1 MASHDSESVCG
12 RWIAEHFGS
21 RSAVARAAIENLRK
35 SPDVAAMEA
44 YYAAVV
50 RLVVDRVLQIEGIL
64 SKNTSPFLNT
74 ATVSAFSECPRQ
86 TGERWRELAQ
96 RELADLDADGRL
108 QAPAAVVDWFGPF
121 YQDLFPRTLR
131 HALGEYYTP
140 DWLAQHVLDVVGYLG
155 SDFQGRRQE
164 GLGIEGVRLLDPTC
178 GSGVFLLAAIRRIR
192 AAAGPK
198 IMPRELGRS
207 ILNHVVGFDVNP
219 LAVLTARAN
228 YLLAIRDLLGVE
240 PADVALPVYSRDV
253 ILDAPAL
260 GETFDY
266 VVGNPPWV
274 AWDNLSDDYRAR
286 TKPLWQ
292 HYGLFSLTAA
302 QARHGGGKKDL
313 SMLVLYRA
321 ADGYL
326 RRGGRLG
333 FVITQTL
340 FQTKGAGDGFR
351 RFRLGPEGE
360 PLGIRRV
367 DDLTA
372 AGPFAGAANWTATV
386 ALEKGR
392 PTEYPVEYVRWLPA
406 FEEVEGQGRGWDAHG
421 AARFT
426 RTACRARPIDPAR
439 PSSPWIV
446 VPEGL
451 ERDLAPLV
459 GPSDYTANLGANS
472 GGANG
477 VYWLEAAG
485 PAGSGLATVRNLAGS
500 GKHTVEPVETQIEIE
515 LLYPL
520 VRWRDLR
527 RWRAAPSAC
536 VLLVQDVESRSGI
549 DEAAMRARWPRTLE
563 YLARF
568 RELLERRAAYRRYQ
582 AAGPYWSM
590 YNVGPYTLAPTKV
603 VWRRM
608 DRRVNAAVVEPVD
621 DPTLGRRP
629 VVVQETCVQV
639 AVDSVDDA
647 HYLAAVLNSAVVNL
661 LVAAHS
667 VRGGKGFGTP
677 SMLDY
682 LNIRR
687 YDPADSRHAR
697 LAELSREA
705 HRQAAAERDTAD
717 VQTKIDRQAAEL
729 WELSPGGTD
738 GTPCKGAMDRVTTSS
753 T

>member
-1 MASHDSESVCG
+1 MD
-12 RWIAEHFGS
+12 
-21 RSAVARAAIENLRK
+21 NLRE
-35 SPDVAAMEA
+35 SPDVEALEA

-50 RLVVDRVLQIEGIL
+50 RLVVDHVLQIEGSP
-64 SKNTSPFLNT
+64 SKNTTSLLNS
-74 ATVSAFSECPRQ
+74 ATVSAFSECPRE
-86 TGERWRELAQ
+86 TAERWRELAR
-96 RELADLDADGRL
+96 RELAHLDADGRL
-108 QAPAAVVDWFGPF
+108 QTPAAGVDWFGPL
-121 YQDLFPRTLR
+121 YQHLFPRRLR

-140 DWLAQHVLDVVGYLG
+140 DWLAEHVLDIVGYLDND
-155 SDFQGRRQE
+155 SLGRRKE
-164 GLGIEGVRLLDPTC
+164 GLGIPRVRLLDPTC

-198 IMPRELGRS
+198 VMPRKLGRW
-207 ILNHVVGFDVNP
+207 ILDHVVGFDVNP

-240 PADVALPVYSRDV
+240 PTDVALPIHSRDV
-253 ILDAPAL
+253 ILDAPAP
-260 GETFDY
+260 GESFDY

-351 RFRLGPEGE
+351 RFRLGPDGE
-360 PLGIRRV
+360 PLGICRV

-392 PTEYPVEYVRWLPA
+392 PTEYPVEYVRWHPA
-406 FEEVEGQGRGWDAHG
+406 VEEVEGPGRGQEALG

-426 RTACRARPIDPAR
+426 QTACRARPIDPAR
-439 PSSPWIV
+439 LSSPWIV

-451 ERDLAPLV
+451 ERDLAQLV

-477 VYWLEAAG
+477 VYWLEVVG
-485 PAGSGLATVRNLAGS
+485 PAGLGLATVRNLAGS
-500 GKHTVEPVETQIEIE
+500 GKNTVEPVETQIEHD

-527 RWRAAPSAC
+527 RWRAVPSSC
-536 VLLVQDVESRSGI
+536 VLLAQDVESRSGL

-590 YNVGPYTLAPTKV
+590 YNVGPYTVAPTKV

-608 DRRVNAAVVEPVD
+608 DRRVNAAVVEPVV
-621 DPTLGRRP
+621 DPVLGRRP

-639 AVDSVDDA
+639 AGDSVDEA
-647 HYLAAVLNSAVVNL
+647 HYLAAVLNSAVANL

-682 LNIRR
+682 LNIRHF
-687 YDPADSRHAR
+687 DPADSRHAR

-705 HRQAAAERDTAD
+705 HRRAAANRDTAA
-717 VQTKIDRQAAEL
+717 VETKIDRQAAEL
-729 WELSPGGTD
+729 WELPPDGID
-738 GTPCKGAMDRVTTSS
+738 GTPCKGAGDRVTTS
-753 T
+753 